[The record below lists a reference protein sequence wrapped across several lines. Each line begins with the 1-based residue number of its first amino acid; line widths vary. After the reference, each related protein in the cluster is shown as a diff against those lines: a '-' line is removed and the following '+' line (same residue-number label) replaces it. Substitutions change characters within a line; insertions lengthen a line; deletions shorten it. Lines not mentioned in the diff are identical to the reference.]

1 MTAIKSTTN
10 LFSTKFYL
18 FVVAFF
24 SWIILLFPQ
33 SAETAYAES
42 VILSWD
48 AVDAPNIEG
57 YVAYWGTTSINSPD
71 FSGYEDCQ
79 AVCNITSFEIAGL
92 EPGQTYNFAVTAM
105 DLTGQ
110 ESDFSDE
117 VSYTTSPYI
126 ENQPPVALASTDVIV
141 GQVPLLVNFV
151 ASDSYDPDGN
161 IIFYNWTFG
170 DGESSDG
177 IYPSHIYVQP
187 GIYTV
192 QLTVTDSGEAIGT
205 TALKIVVIE
214 EMPEVAINFQPSNA
228 EVPEGFL
235 PDSSCSYDEERGY
248 GWNGRGRL
256 FPYDRNSYRSPD
268 QQHDTIMYIN
278 PYQQWEMAVPSGRYE
293 VTVSV
298 GDPIT
303 RIYRQNVQVE
313 GQAIFENTRV
323 ARGNW
328 IEETVTVEVTDGK
341 LTLTFRGGRNYIR
354 ANYVV
359 VKLL

>member
-33 SAETAYAES
+33 SAEIAYAEN

-48 AVDAPNIEG
+48 EVDAPDLEG
-57 YVAYWGTTSINSPD
+57 YVAYWGTSSINSLG
-71 FSGYEDCQ
+71 FSGYEESQ
-79 AVCNITSFEIAGL
+79 AVGNITSFEIAGL
-92 EPGQTYNFAVTAM
+92 EPGQTYYFAVTAM

-110 ESDFSDE
+110 ESDFSNE
-117 VSYTTSPYI
+117 VSCTISPYI

-141 GQVPLLVNFV
+141 GQAPLLVNFV

-161 IIFYNWTFG
+161 IISYNWTFG
-170 DGESSDG
+170 DGESSDD
-177 IYPSHIYVQP
+177 IYPGHIYVQP

-192 QLTVTDSGEAIGT
+192 QLTVTDSDDAIGA
-205 TALKIVVIE
+205 TALEIVVTE
-214 EMPEVAINFQPSNA
+214 EIPEVAINFQPSDA
-228 EVPEGFL
+228 EVPDGFL
-235 PDSSCSYDEERGY
+235 LDSGCSYDEERGY

-256 FPYDRNSYRSPD
+256 ISVDRNSYRSPD
-268 QQHDTIMYIN
+268 QQHDTIMYIS
-278 PYQQWEMAVPSGRYE
+278 PYQQWEMAVPNGRYE
-293 VTVSV
+293 VTVSI
-298 GDPIT
+298 GDPST
-303 RIYRQNVQVE
+303 RIYWQNVQVE
-313 GQAIFENTRV
+313 GQTIFKNTCV

-328 IEETVTVEVTDGK
+328 TEETATVEVTDGK
-341 LTLTFRGGRNYIR
+341 LTLTFRGGRNYTR